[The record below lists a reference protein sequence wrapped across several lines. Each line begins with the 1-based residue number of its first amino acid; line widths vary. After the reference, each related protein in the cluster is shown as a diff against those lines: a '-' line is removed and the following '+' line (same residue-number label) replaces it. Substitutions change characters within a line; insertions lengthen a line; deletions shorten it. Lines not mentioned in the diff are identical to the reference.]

1 MSYRQPR
8 SDFTPVS
15 GLIASSSHGP
25 YRSTFSH
32 RALNSIDSSEIH
44 SADNQ
49 QSERLFPFC
58 WCCFVSFCFLFVC
71 LFVCFI
77 IVWFKVSLHPE
88 LAYFSV
94 FEAIKMST
102 KQLRLS
108 MRRCRTCLSFL
119 LSWFSLQIA
128 EPVLP
133 YALAFAAGAMVYV
146 VVDDIIPEAQTR

>member
-15 GLIASSSHGP
+15 GLIASSSHGSVSKYFQSQGVKL
-25 YRSTFSH
+25 YRPTRSPFGWQST
-32 RALNSIDSSEIH
+32 I
-44 SADNQ
+44 
-49 QSERLFPFC
+49 
-58 WCCFVSFCFLFVC
+58 WKTVSFLLVLFRFVLFSVC

-119 LSWFSLQIA
+119 VSWFSLQIA

>member
-8 SDFTPVS
+8 SVFTPVS
-15 GLIASSSHGP
+15 GLIASSSHGSVSKYFQSQGVKP
-25 YRSTFSH
+25 YRPTRSPFRWQST
-32 RALNSIDSSEIH
+32 I
-44 SADNQ
+44 
-49 QSERLFPFC
+49 
-58 WCCFVSFCFLFVC
+58 WKTVSFLLVLFRFVLFSVC

>member
-1 MSYRQPR
+1 MPYRQPR

-15 GLIASSSHGP
+15 GLIASSSHGSVSKYFQSQGVKP
-25 YRSTFSH
+25 YRPIRSPFRWQST
-32 RALNSIDSSEIH
+32 I
-44 SADNQ
+44 
-49 QSERLFPFC
+49 
-58 WCCFVSFCFLFVC
+58 WKTVSFLLVLFRFVLFSVC

-77 IVWFKVSLHPE
+77 IVRFKVSLHPE

-108 MRRCRTCLSFL
+108 MRRFRTCLSFL

>member
-15 GLIASSSHGP
+15 GLIASSSHGSVSKYFQSQGVKL
-25 YRSTFSH
+25 YRPIRSPFRWQSTIWKTVPFLLVLFRFVLFS
-32 RALNSIDSSEIH
+32 
-44 SADNQ
+44 
-49 QSERLFPFC
+49 
-58 WCCFVSFCFLFVC
+58 VC

-108 MRRCRTCLSFL
+108 MRRCRTCLSFR

>member
-15 GLIASSSHGP
+15 GLIASSSHGSVSKYFQSQGVKLYRP
-25 YRSTFSH
+25 IRSPFRWRSTIWKIVSF
-32 RALNSIDSSEIH
+32 L
-44 SADNQ
+44 
-49 QSERLFPFC
+49 LVL
-58 WCCFVSFCFLFVC
+58 FVSFCFLFVC

>member
-15 GLIASSSHGP
+15 GLIASSSHGSVSKYFQSQGVKP
-25 YRSTFSH
+25 YRPIRSPFRWQSTIWKTVPFLLVLFRFVLFS
-32 RALNSIDSSEIH
+32 
-44 SADNQ
+44 
-49 QSERLFPFC
+49 
-58 WCCFVSFCFLFVC
+58 VC

-108 MRRCRTCLSFL
+108 MRRCRTYLSFL
-119 LSWFSLQIA
+119 LSWLSLQIA

>member
-15 GLIASSSHGP
+15 GLIASSSHGSVSKYFQSQGVEL
-25 YRSTFSH
+25 YRPIRSPFRWQST
-32 RALNSIDSSEIH
+32 I
-44 SADNQ
+44 
-49 QSERLFPFC
+49 
-58 WCCFVSFCFLFVC
+58 WKTVSFLLVLFRFVLFSVC

-77 IVWFKVSLHPE
+77 IVRFKVSLHPE

-108 MRRCRTCLSFL
+108 MRRFRTCLSFL